1 MITLNIRFSTCE
13 YWGDANIQTKG
24 NIYSMSS
31 NSLRFT
37 RTEIRKDTI
46 AVQCLS
52 AMTDVGRVLRDPG
65 TEKQRGVGMAMWQW
79 EGWF

>member
-1 MITLNIRFSTCE
+1 
-13 YWGDANIQTKG
+13 
-24 NIYSMSS
+24 MSS

-65 TEKQRGVGMAMWQW
+65 TEKQRGVGMARWQW